1 MKDMTV
7 MSLKIEKSVK
17 EAGQKAAAALGMP
30 FGTMITVLIKGVIH
44 SNTLTVTY
52 AEEPSDWLKNE
63 IAEAKKDIANG
74 DVISVSTEEELLAAL
89 SE

>member
-1 MKDMTV
+1 MTV

-17 EAGQKAAAALGMP
+17 EQGQKAAAALGLP

-44 SNTLTVTY
+44 SNTLTATY
-52 AEEPSDWLKNE
+52 SEKPSAWLKNE
-63 IAEAKKDIANG
+63 IAEGKKDIENG
-74 DVISVSTEEELLAAL
+74 DFVTIHNESELLAAL